1 MTVHRIA
8 PNPLKYFGVEY
19 SIETNCVSRRTL
31 DNLIENN
38 LNNLRKGRS
47 LDYVLVGLLP
57 SREAAD
63 WFIEQFNITIRP
75 QAQDARNSDDWQNIT
90 NLLEALLQT
99 ALQEDEKILMFNL
112 TGTPDGK

>member
-1 MTVHRIA
+1 MTVHRIT

-19 SIETNCVSRRTL
+19 SIKTNAVTRRTL
-31 DNLIENN
+31 DNVIENN
-38 LNNLRKGRS
+38 LKNLRKGVS

-75 QAQDARNSDDWQNIT
+75 QAQEARSSDEWQSIT
-90 NLLEALLQT
+90 TLLEGLLQR
-99 ALQEDEKILMFNL
+99 ALDRDAAH
-112 TGTPDGK
+112 TGK

>member
-8 PNPLKYFGVEY
+8 PNPLKYFGIEY
-19 SIETNCVSRRTL
+19 SIKQNCVSGRTL
-31 DNLIENN
+31 DNVIENN
-38 LNNLRKGRS
+38 LNNLRQGRS

-75 QAQDARNSDDWQNIT
+75 QAQDARSNDDWLNIT
-90 NLLEALLQT
+90 HLIQALLQSV
-99 ALQEDEKILMFNL
+99 LQEDEKC
-112 TGTPDGK
+112 